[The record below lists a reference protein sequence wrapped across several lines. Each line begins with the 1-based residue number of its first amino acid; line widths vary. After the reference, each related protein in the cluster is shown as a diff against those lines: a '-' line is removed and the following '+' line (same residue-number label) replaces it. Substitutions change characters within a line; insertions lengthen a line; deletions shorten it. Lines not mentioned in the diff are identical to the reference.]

1 MLFPFFCQ
9 KNRAIACPVFHF
21 FVFSRPLA
29 LERLFWQ
36 KNTDSDVSSKSVDC
50 NGIEAEH
57 PLRCKAWQK
66 LHAPDDWERQ
76 LAVDKDKMQNQISH
90 RVARK
95 RFYQGFSDDWLPGLP
110 GWRRRGHLNRTSHRV
125 ARKRF
130 YQGFPDDWLPGLPGW
145 WRRGHLNRISHRVA
159 RKRFYRSF
167 PDDWLPGLPGW
178 WRRGG
183 SNP

>member
-1 MLFPFFCQ
+1 MPGFSFF
-9 KNRAIACPVFHF
+9 RFLP
-21 FVFSRPLA
+21 PLGFGKA
-29 LERLFWQ
+29 LLT

-90 RVARK
+90 RVARE
-95 RFYQGFSDDWLPGLP
+95 
-110 GWRRRGHLNRTSHRV
+110 
-125 ARKRF
+125 
-130 YQGFPDDWLPGLPGW
+130 
-145 WRRGHLNRISHRVA
+145 
-159 RKRFYRSF
+159 RFYRSF

-178 WRRGG
+178 WRRGHLNRTSHRVARKRFYQDVPDDWERQLAAG
-183 SNP
+183 GDEGARTLDLTDVNRAL